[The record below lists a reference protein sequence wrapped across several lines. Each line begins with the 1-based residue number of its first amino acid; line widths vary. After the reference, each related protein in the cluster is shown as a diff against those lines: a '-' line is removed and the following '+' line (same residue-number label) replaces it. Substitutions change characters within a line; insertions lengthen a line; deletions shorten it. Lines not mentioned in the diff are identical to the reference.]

1 MTSPTT
7 HAEDLQLLWECTAFL
22 NDEAE
27 LLDDNRQREW
37 LELLD
42 PEIDYR
48 VPIRVT
54 RERSMGAG
62 FSEDGYHMLED
73 YGTLE
78 VRVDRLDS
86 EYAWA
91 EDPPSRMRRFVTNV
105 RLRGVEGDAVN
116 VRSNLL
122 VWRGERYDRP
132 GVELLAGERRDVL
145 RRDAA
150 GGLKLLR
157 REVLLDHTT
166 LGTPNLGFFF

>member
-1 MTSPTT
+1 MSTPTT
-7 HAEDLQLLWECTAFL
+7 PAYDLALLWECTAFL

-37 LELLD
+37 LEMLD
-42 PEIDYR
+42 REIDYR
-48 VPIRVT
+48 VPVRVT

-62 FSEDGYHMLED
+62 FSESGFHMLED

-91 EDPPSRMRRFVTNV
+91 EDPPSRIRRFVTNV
-105 RLRGVEGDAVN
+105 RVRGVEGNTVS

-122 VWRGERYDRP
+122 LWRGERYDRP
-132 GVELLAGERRDVL
+132 GVEFLAGERQDVL

-150 GGLKLLR
+150 GALKLLR
-157 REVLLDHTT
+157 RLVLLDQTT